1 MALREAKG
9 GRRRRAALEAE
20 IAELKVRAAE
30 QLRALDELQTDYN
43 GELRAQ
49 TAKLSQLSASTASA
63 AAGVKEGAANEGGA
77 RAVAATSWELLLS
90 EVFFLL
96 CNTGSDFDN
105 DI

>member
-49 TAKLSQLSASTASA
+49 TNPSPNPNPTA
-63 AAGVKEGAANEGGA
+63 
-77 RAVAATSWELLLS
+77 LP
-90 EVFFLL
+90 
-96 CNTGSDFDN
+96 
-105 DI
+105 